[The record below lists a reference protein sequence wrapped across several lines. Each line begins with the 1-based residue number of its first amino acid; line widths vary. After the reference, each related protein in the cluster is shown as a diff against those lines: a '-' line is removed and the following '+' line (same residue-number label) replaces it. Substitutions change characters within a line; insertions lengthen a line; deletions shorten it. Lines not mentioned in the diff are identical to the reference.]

1 MNELDCLNDILYL
14 REFAGN
20 FDFEFLFM
28 RDFAEFAGVR
38 IRAVKWPPSADNLTV
53 RQARIVVADMS
64 RVELLQ
70 GLLKDG

>member
-1 MNELDCLNDILYL
+1 MNELDCLNDILNL

-20 FDFEFLFM
+20 FDLEFLFM

-38 IRAVKWPPSADNLTV
+38 MRAVKWSPSADDVRV
-53 RQARIVVADMS
+53 RQTRIVVTDVS
-64 RVELLQ
+64 SVKLLQ

>member
-1 MNELDCLNDILYL
+1 MNELDCLNDRLDL
-14 REFAGN
+14 REFASN

-38 IRAVKWPPSADNLTV
+38 IRAVKRPPSADDVRV
-53 RQARIVVADMS
+53 RQARIVVADVS
-64 RVELLQ
+64 RVKLLQ

>member
-28 RDFAEFAGVR
+28 RDFADFAGVR
-38 IRAVKWPPSADNLTV
+38 MSAVKWPPSADYVRV

-64 RVELLQ
+64 RVEML
-70 GLLKDG
+70 